1 MGPGQ
6 GRPPT
11 LDAGWTAALCGG
23 VLVQWHSPS
32 LLPFG
37 AAVGLLVLATALVA
51 ASWLARQPPA
61 SVAWWWRSA
70 LAWSGAF
77 ALGVGLCAL
86 HAHMGLSRRP
96 PVGLDAASVR
106 IDVRIVALPE
116 VREGSARFTADVQH
130 VVEAPLPLAEAL
142 AQRRIALRWHGGGRS
157 LQPGE
162 LWRFAVRLRPWPVP
176 LNPGDPD
183 EARRALVA
191 GIDAQ
196 GVVVESDRPL
206 RLDGPGGLHALR
218 AGVSRRIIDAIGI
231 EPGRFV
237 AALAVG
243 DTRGLAD
250 EDWERLRQ
258 FGLTHLIA
266 ISGFHVGMVAG
277 LGVLVVRAG
286 WWLWPT
292 LAHRM
297 RRRPAAA
304 IAAVVVATAYAGL
317 AGFSLPTVRTV
328 LMVGLV
334 ALIVARR
341 HATAP
346 AQPLLLAIT
355 VLVVSDPFAVWT
367 PGFWLSCGGVAWL
380 LWCLPGRTDPWSLRE
395 FLKAQWV
402 ATLGL
407 LPLGAAFFSQVP
419 VAGPVANLVAI
430 PWISLV
436 VVPLSLLGTLLMPVS
451 DTMSAWAWH
460 GAAAAMAGL
469 WWGLE
474 AVPDAAAASRW
485 LPPTPGWALAMALVG
500 VALVL
505 LPRGLP
511 WRYAGGLLAL
521 PMLFPP
527 TPMPPFGEFTVTT
540 FALPRGDALLV
551 RTATHHVLVDAGPEA
566 TDLPRRL
573 RAVGVE
579 RIDLRIETR
588 RNAGRHGGS
597 VAVDRAFPPRHRWV
611 APGSSAS
618 LAVPRCD
625 AGRSW
630 VADGVEILAM
640 SPLPESAGARS
651 DEACVL
657 RITSASGGVAWM
669 VSDAGRWVARR
680 LAVPPAPVWVIGAP
694 ASLDDWR
701 SALGAAGGIATRA
714 PGPALS
720 RRWPEGLH
728 RVDRAGA
735 LAWHSG
741 APERVAPLNGDAP
754 RWWFPSPP

>member
-1 MGPGQ
+1 MDPGQ
-6 GRPPT
+6 GRPIT

-23 VLVQWHSPS
+23 VLAQWHSPS

-37 AAVGLLVLATALVA
+37 AAIGLFVLAAACVV
-51 ASWLARQPPA
+51 ASWFVRWLSAPGGL
-61 SVAWWWRSA
+61 WRRTA
-70 LAWSGAF
+70 LAWSGAV
-77 ALGVGLCAL
+77 ALGVALCAVHGHL
-86 HAHMGLSRRP
+86 AMARRP
-96 PVGLDAASVR
+96 PAGLDTAIVR

-116 VREGSARFTADVQH
+116 VRSGGARFTADIER
-130 VVEAPLPLAEAL
+130 VVDAPAVLANAL
-142 AQRRIALRWHGGGRS
+142 AHRRVALRWHGGGRR

-162 LWRFAVRLRPWPVP
+162 LWRFAVRLRPWSVP

-196 GVVVESDRPL
+196 GIVLGSDRPL
-206 RLDGPGGLHALR
+206 RLDGPGGLHAPR
-218 AGVSRRIIDAIGI
+218 DAVSGRIREAIGI
-231 EPGRFV
+231 ERGRFV

-277 LGVLVVRAG
+277 LGVLLVRVG

-292 LAHRM
+292 LAYRV

-304 IAAVVVATAYAGL
+304 IAALVVATGYAGL

-334 ALIVARR
+334 ALLVARR
-341 HATAP
+341 QSSPP

-355 VLVVSDPFAVWT
+355 LMVVTDPFAVWT

-380 LWCLPGRTDPWSLRE
+380 LWCLPGHADPWSLRD

-407 LPLGAAFFSQVP
+407 LPLAAAFFSQVP
-419 VAGPVANLVAI
+419 VAGPVANLIAI

-436 VVPLSLLGTLLMPVS
+436 VVPLSLLGTLLTPVS
-451 DTMSAWAWH
+451 ETFSAWAWQ
-460 GAAAAMAGL
+460 GAAGAMAGL
-469 WWGLE
+469 WWGLGV
-474 AVPDAAAASRW
+474 VPEAAAASRW
-485 LPPTPGWALAMALVG
+485 LPPAPGWALALALVG
-500 VALVL
+500 VGLLL
-505 LPRGLP
+505 LPRGVP

-527 TPMPPFGEFTVTT
+527 TPAPPVGEFAVTA
-540 FALPRGDALLV
+540 FALPRGDALLL

-566 TDLPRRL
+566 IDLPRRL

-579 RIDLRIETR
+579 RIHLRIETR
-588 RNAGRHGGS
+588 RNAGRRGGGM
-597 VAVDRAFPPRHRWV
+597 AVDRALPPQHRWV

-618 LAVPRCD
+618 PAVPRCE

-640 SPLPESAGARS
+640 SPRPESAGATT
-651 DEACVL
+651 DDACVL
-657 RITSASGGVAWM
+657 RITSASGGVAWLT
-669 VSDAGRWVARR
+669 SDAGRWVARR
-680 LAVPPAPVWVIGAP
+680 LAEPPAPVWVIGAP
-694 ASLDDWR
+694 ASLADWR
-701 SALGAAGGIATRA
+701 SALGAEGGIATRA
-714 PGPALS
+714 PGPALA
-720 RRWPEGLH
+720 RRWPEDLH
-728 RVDRAGA
+728 RVDRLGA
-735 LAWHSG
+735 LVWHSE
-741 APERVAPLNGDAP
+741 APDRVALLSGGAG
-754 RWWFPSPP
+754 RWWFPSPQ